1 MKILAIHNFHRKGSA
16 SGDDQVFKSETALLE
31 SHGNQVIRYTVSND
45 EFDNAGVIG
54 KLSATFGMLWSSKN
68 YKAVQQLIQ
77 KEKPDIVH
85 VHTFF
90 PLLSP
95 SILYA
100 AKRSGVKVVATL
112 HDTRFVCPCSTSLRG
127 TELCN
132 ECGDGKYFRMCK
144 YGCFKNS
151 RLQSFIVAGI
161 FTYHRIRKSF
171 YQQIDRYICLNENQ
185 IRLLTNIGFDKDK
198 ITKKYNFVP
207 DAEANLKAVKVD
219 GLPERYAVFY
229 GRIGEEKG
237 IRILMKIWDELPDIP
252 LVVMGGGPLEEE
264 FRQWA
269 DGHDNVY
276 FLGYTQHDKCLS
288 IVKGG
293 EFVVFPSIW
302 YEGCSKSK
310 WINHLYSKLR
320 GKDILDYRKRYID
333 VGLQGACLIMS
344 RDFIC
349 NENKA
354 FDPEPFLYE
363 EEVFLFYRCKKKGYR
378 MVYDPSIAIRHEEAA
393 SFSNMKKNKLEKIGF
408 MLDHHVK
415 ARKMLL
421 DYLKS
426 SKE

>member
-31 SHGNQVIRYTVSND
+31 SHGNQVIKYTVSND
-45 EFDNAGVIG
+45 EFDNAGLIG

-68 YKAVQQLIQ
+68 YRAVRQMIE
-77 KEKPDIVH
+77 KENPDIVH
-85 VHTFF
+85 IHTFF

-171 YQQIDRYICLNENQ
+171 YKQIDRYICLNENQ
-185 IRLLTNIGFDKDK
+185 IRLLTNIGFDKNK
-198 ITKKYNFVP
+198 ISKKYNFVP
-207 DAEANLKAVKVD
+207 DAEANLKAVKVE

-237 IRILMKIWDELPDIP
+237 IRILMKIWDKLPDIP

-264 FRQWA
+264 FRHWA

-276 FLGYTQHDKCLS
+276 FLGSVSYT
-288 IVKGG
+288 
-293 EFVVFPSIW
+293 
-302 YEGCSKSK
+302 
-310 WINHLYSKLR
+310 HLR
-320 GKDILDYRKRYID
+320 
-333 VGLQGACLIMS
+333 A
-344 RDFIC
+344 
-349 NENKA
+349 
-354 FDPEPFLYE
+354 
-363 EEVFLFYRCKKKGYR
+363 
-378 MVYDPSIAIRHEEAA
+378 HET
-393 SFSNMKKNKLEKIGF
+393 
-408 MLDHHVK
+408 
-415 ARKMLL
+415 
-421 DYLKS
+421 
-426 SKE
+426 